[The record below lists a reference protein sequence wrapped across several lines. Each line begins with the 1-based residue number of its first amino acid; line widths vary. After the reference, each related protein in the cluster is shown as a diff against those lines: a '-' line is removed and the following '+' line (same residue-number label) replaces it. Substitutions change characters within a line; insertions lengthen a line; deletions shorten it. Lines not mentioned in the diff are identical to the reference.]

1 MVMVAHHYEY
11 IKTYGLVHLKMVN
24 FPLVVQQL
32 GLHIFTAKS
41 PGSISGHRAKI
52 PQAKI
57 NT

>member
-11 IKTYGLVHLKMVN
+11 IKTHGIVHFKMVN

-32 GLHIFTAKS
+32 GRHTFTAKS
-41 PGSISGHRAKI
+41 LGSISGHRAKI